1 MIKGEIPML
10 KDTFFQLGNRMIY
23 MHQFPSPLTYYQQQ
37 FTDLKLLDKAWV
49 SVRCCFHDDRQPSL
63 RLNLKNGSFR
73 CFGCGARGGNI
84 IAFHCQRYQL
94 TFAQSII
101 VLGGVLA

>member
-1 MIKGEIPML
+1 ML
-10 KDTFFQLGNRMIY
+10 KDTFFLLGKRILHA
-23 MHQFPSPLTYYQQQ
+23 HQFPLPSAYYQQQ
-37 FTDLKLLDKAWV
+37 FEGLKLFDQEWV
-49 SVRCCFHDDRQPSL
+49 STRCCFHDDRQPSL

-94 TFAQSII
+94 TFAQSIMA
-101 VLGGVLA
+101 LGGSLT